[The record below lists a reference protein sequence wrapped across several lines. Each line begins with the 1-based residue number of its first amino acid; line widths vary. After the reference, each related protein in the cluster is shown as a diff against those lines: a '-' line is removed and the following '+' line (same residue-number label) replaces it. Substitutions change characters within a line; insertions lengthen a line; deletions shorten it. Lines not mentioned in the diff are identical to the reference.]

1 MSHEPNPPSPASKP
15 GRFKTFVA
23 WVCGPIVLIELIAL
37 AAVGV
42 RAIQVSAKNDS
53 SEPAY
58 VSTTRLMVGGPGVDT
73 VIPDEFYATNIEL
86 INSDKVLKRAGARVK
101 ALHPGMQAQ
110 PCKVEAGRIPRT
122 QIIVIRATGPNPAYV
137 QAYLDAAMDEFI
149 AIRKEMRAGP
159 GEGAMI
165 VIQDELVRMEK
176 DMQLTEEKIEAAKK
190 SGTEP
195 EGLTKLNSKLQQA
208 KMQYERLMVTLRGL
222 DVRPSDRDSLAIL
235 DRASG
240 PVLVAQQFSIFNG
253 FK

>member
-1 MSHEPNPPSPASKP
+1 MSQEPNPPSPASKP

-23 WVCGPIVLIELIAL
+23 WVCGPIVLLELIAI
-37 AAVGV
+37 AGVAVWAV
-42 RAIQVSAKNDS
+42 QFSAKNNS

-86 INSDKVLKRAGARVK
+86 IHSDKVLKRAGARVE
-101 ALHPGMQAQ
+101 ALHLGMQPQ
-110 PCKVEAGRIPRT
+110 PCKVETGRIPSA

-137 QAYLDAAMDEFI
+137 QAYLDAVMDEFI
-149 AIRKEMRAGP
+149 AIRKEMRAGR
-159 GEGAMI
+159 EGVA
-165 VIQDELVRMEK
+165 VAIQDELVRLEK
-176 DMQLTEEKIEAAKK
+176 DMQLAEEKIEAAKK
-190 SGTEP
+190 SSTEP
-195 EGLTKLNSKLQQA
+195 EELTKSNSKLQRA

-240 PVLVAQQFSIFNG
+240 PIPVAQQFSIFNG